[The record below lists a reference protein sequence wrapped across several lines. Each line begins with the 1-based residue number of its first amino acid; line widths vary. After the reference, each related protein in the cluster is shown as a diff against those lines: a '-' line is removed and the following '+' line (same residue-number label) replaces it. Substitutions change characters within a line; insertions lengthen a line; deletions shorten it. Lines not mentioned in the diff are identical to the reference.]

1 MNAPHET
8 TEEIIHTIQAIRRGE
23 NVEENFH
30 EIHKLYYP
38 SIYRFFLSKG
48 LKPEDARDL
57 TQNTFLSVFTCMGDL
72 QQESKFE
79 GWLFSIAL
87 NAWRRERERANAGK
101 RKGRH
106 IAIVAEDETEED
118 ESSGAVTDLAS
129 PAPDPQQ
136 AMLEKEKLALLHQAL
151 LELPEQCRRC
161 TLLYVNSELKYH
173 QIADLLGISLNTVKA
188 HLHKAK
194 GDLRKK
200 LGRYF
205 GEIEF

>member
-1 MNAPHET
+1 
-8 TEEIIHTIQAIRRGE
+8 
-23 NVEENFH
+23 
-30 EIHKLYYP
+30 
-38 SIYRFFLSKG
+38 
-48 LKPEDARDL
+48 
-57 TQNTFLSVFTCMGDL
+57 
-72 QQESKFE
+72 
-79 GWLFSIAL
+79 
-87 NAWRRERERANAGK
+87 
-101 RKGRH
+101 
-106 IAIVAEDETEED
+106 
-118 ESSGAVTDLAS
+118 
-129 PAPDPQQ
+129 
-136 AMLEKEKLALLHQAL
+136 MLENEKLALLHHAL